1 MYFERMKMDSMNI
14 SLPAS
19 LADYVRRTV
28 DRDYGNSSE
37 YFRELIRER
46 MNKEISEDVR
56 FLNAATSDA
65 PVGPSEEDIA
75 EILKIQ
81 KRARK
86 EIRARRA

>member
-1 MYFERMKMDSMNI
+1 
-14 SLPAS
+14 
-19 LADYVRRTV
+19 V

-37 YFRELIRER
+37 YIRELIRER
-46 MNKEISEDVR
+46 MNKEIAEDVQ
-56 FLNAATSDA
+56 FLNDATSEA
-65 PVGPSEEDIA
+65 PVGPSEEEIA

>member
-1 MYFERMKMDSMNI
+1 MKMDSMNI
-14 SLPAS
+14 SLPAN

-46 MNKEISEDVR
+46 MNKEIAEDIK
-56 FLNAATSDA
+56 FLNDATCDA
-65 PVGPSEEDIA
+65 PVGPSEEDIS

-81 KRARK
+81 KQVRK

>member
-1 MYFERMKMDSMNI
+1 MNI
-14 SLPAS
+14 SLPAN

-28 DRDYGNSSE
+28 DRDYGISSE

-56 FLNAATSDA
+56 FLNDATSEA
-65 PVGPSEEDIA
+65 PVGPSEDDIT

>member
-1 MYFERMKMDSMNI
+1 MKMDSMNI
-14 SLPAS
+14 SLPAN

-46 MNKEISEDVR
+46 MNKEIAEDVR
-56 FLNAATSDA
+56 FLNDATNDA
-65 PVGPSEEDIA
+65 PVGPSEEDIT

-86 EIRARRA
+86 DIRARRA